1 MKSALDDITT
11 SLQALETL
19 EVAKKAKHPTKPKT
33 YTNAY
38 VLKEVRGMLDEL
50 SDDTTII
57 YKGQLFEKRPYS
69 YQRFSEW
76 ANEFK
81 DDESISDTIAKIDE
95 ILQTRAVVRG
105 LKNKLNASIL
115 KFHLINNFGW
125 VEKTE
130 VVNTNRNFDVVE
142 YIREVEKR
150 NAQIRNV

>member
-1 MKSALDDITT
+1 MQSALDGITAN
-11 SLQALETL
+11 LQALENL
-19 EVAKKAKHPTKPKT
+19 EVTKKAKHPTKPKT
-33 YTNAY
+33 YTNVY
-38 VLKEVRGMLDEL
+38 VLREVRGMLDEL
-50 SDDTTII
+50 ADDTTII

-69 YQRFSEW
+69 SQRFSEW

-81 DDESISDTIAKIDE
+81 GEESISDAIAKIEE
-95 ILQTRAVVRG
+95 ILQTRAVVGG

-150 NAQIRNV
+150 NFQLRQS